1 MAPAQLSNTFIYLAA
16 LFKPALLR
24 PHLRVPSIANVDF
37 KALKKE
43 GFNAVVIDKDNCLT
57 LPHKDDIYP
66 PYQKAWTDLLSTFGP
81 GRVLVVSNSAGTTK
95 DPGSIAAEAVSLSL
109 RAPVLLHPT
118 PKPGCSANI
127 LSYFSGK
134 LGQPTT
140 LRHDIASAGLRLWKA
155 EKLDEKALWGKWENE
170 IEGPLL
176 GGLRREQE
184 GAEDADGEKVAKGQK
199 VISPTSSTNRTHTLS
214 KETLT
219 AGDLRILV
227 IGDRLFTDTLLAD
240 RLSRR
245 LPPLPATTPDV
256 PSTPR
261 VLSIYTT
268 SLPQPRDVRPLRWL
282 EEKLSQGKTKGDYSN
297 FFAEENAL
305 SPAINVPRT
314 APSRW
319 AVLRWL
325 RPATWREISVPPL
338 TWNPR
343 SWKPLPLAVAIGNVT
358 GGVGV
363 LIWKYT
369 KQGGR
374 LGWSKG
380 KQWFTERKE
389 QSAKLAM
396 AKELESSTSRGPFSK
411 DQKVTTSVA

>member
-1 MAPAQLSNTFIYLAA
+1 M
-16 LFKPALLR
+16 
-24 PHLRVPSIANVDF
+24 
-37 KALKKE
+37 
-43 GFNAVVIDKDNCLT
+43 
-57 LPHKDDIYP
+57 
-66 PYQKAWTDLLSTFGP
+66 
-81 GRVLVVSNSAGTTK
+81 
-95 DPGSIAAEAVSLSL
+95 
-109 RAPVLLHPT
+109 LLHPT
-118 PKPGCSANI
+118 PKPGCSASI

-155 EKLDEKALWGKWENE
+155 EKLDEKTLWGKWENE

-199 VISPTSSTNRTHTLS
+199 VISPTGSTNRTHTLS

-268 SLPQPRDVRPLRWL
+268 SLPQSRDVRPLRWL
-282 EEKLSQGKTKGDYSN
+282 EEKLSQGKTKGDYSK
-297 FFAEENAL
+297 FFTEENAL
-305 SPAINVPRT
+305 SPAVNVPST

-358 GGVGV
+358 RRVGV

-389 QSAKLAM
+389 QSAKLQM
-396 AKELESSTSRGPFSK
+396 AKELESSTSREPFSK
-411 DQKVTTSVA
+411 DQKITTSVA

>member
-1 MAPAQLSNTFIYLAA
+1 MPPAQLSNTFIYLTA

-66 PYQKAWTDLLSTFGP
+66 PYQKAWTDLLSAFRP

-95 DPGSIAAEAVSLSL
+95 DPGGIAAEAVSLSL

-127 LSYFSGK
+127 LSYFSGE

-140 LRHDIASAGLRLWKA
+140 LRHDIASAGLKLWKA

-170 IEGPLL
+170 VEGPLL
-176 GGLRREQE
+176 GGLRRGQE

-199 VISPTSSTNRTHTLS
+199 VIPPTSSTDGAHTLN

-219 AGDLRILV
+219 AEDLRILV

-240 RLSRR
+240 RLSRHLR
-245 LPPLPATTPDV
+245 PLSATTPEV
-256 PSTPR
+256 PSIPR

-268 SLPQPRDVRPLRWL
+268 SLPQPRDVRLLRWL
-282 EEKLSQGKTKGDYSN
+282 EEKFSQGKTKGDYSK
-297 FFAEENAL
+297 FTIEENVL
-305 SPAINVPRT
+305 SSAADAPTTVPSIR
-314 APSRW
+314 
-319 AVLRWL
+319 AVLQWFT
-325 RPATWREISVPPL
+325 PARWREIIVPPL
-338 TWNPR
+338 TWHPR
-343 SWKPLPLAVAIGNVT
+343 SWKPLPLAVAFGKMA
-358 GGVGV
+358 GRAGV
-363 LIWKYT
+363 LIWRYT
-369 KQGGR
+369 MQGSK

-380 KQWFTERKE
+380 KQWFAERKGR
-389 QSAKLAM
+389 SGKLAM
-396 AKELESSTSRGPFSK
+396 AKEIESSVPREPFSK
-411 DQKVTTSVA
+411 DRRVTTFVA